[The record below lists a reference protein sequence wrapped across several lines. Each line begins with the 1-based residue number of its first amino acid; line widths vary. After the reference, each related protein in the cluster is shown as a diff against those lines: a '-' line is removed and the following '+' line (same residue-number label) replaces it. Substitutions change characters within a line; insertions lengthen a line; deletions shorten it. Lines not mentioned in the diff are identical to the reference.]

1 MMPVTYEEIISDLK
15 NRIFKPVYF
24 LAGEEPYYIDL
35 ITEYIQE
42 KILLESEKA
51 FNQIILYGDDTN
63 IAAIIDT
70 ARRFPMMAS
79 HQVLIIKE
87 AQSLKKL
94 EDLIIYLEKPL
105 LSTILVFSY
114 KYNTIDKRTK
124 LYKTLE
130 THGVYFESPRV
141 RDYLIPT
148 WIERYL
154 MVKGIKTDL
163 SASAMLTE
171 YLGTDLHK
179 IVNELDKLIITLPAG
194 KPFITTALI
203 EKNIGISKDYNNF
216 ELQKAIG
223 EKNILKA
230 NMIVHYFADN
240 PKDNPITL
248 TIASLFGFFSKLLTF
263 HYLTDKSKNNVA
275 AVLKVNPFFVRE
287 YENSA
292 LKYNVPKTMQII
304 SLLRTYDMKSKGFG
318 DGGTEP
324 GDLLKEL
331 IFRILHL

>member
-1 MMPVTYEEIISDLK
+1 MAVTYEGIISDLK

-24 LAGEEPYYIDL
+24 LAGEESYYIDL

-42 KILLESEKA
+42 KVLPESEKA

-63 IAAIIDT
+63 IASIIDT
-70 ARRFPMMAS
+70 ARRFPMMSS
-79 HQVLIIKE
+79 HQVLIVKE
-87 AQSLKKL
+87 AQSLKNL
-94 EDLIIYLEKPL
+94 DDLIIYLEKPL
-105 LSTILVFSY
+105 LSTILVFNY
-114 KYNTIDKRTK
+114 KYKTLDKRTK
-124 LYKTLE
+124 LFKTLE
-130 THGVYFESPRV
+130 SHGIYFESGRI
-141 RDYLIPT
+141 RDYLIPA

-154 MVKGIKTDL
+154 MLKGIKTDP

-179 IVNELDKLIITLPAG
+179 IVNELDKLIITLPDG

-230 NMIVHYFADN
+230 NMIVHYFANN

-248 TIASLFGFFSKLLTF
+248 SIASLFGFFSKLLTF

-275 AVLKVNPFFVRE
+275 AVLKVNPFFVKE

-292 LKYNVPKTMQII
+292 TKYNVSKTMEII
-304 SLLRTYDMKSKGFG
+304 SLLRIYDLKSKGFG
-318 DGGTEP
+318 DPGTDP

-331 IFRILHL
+331 IFRVLHL

>member
-1 MMPVTYEEIISDLK
+1 MAVTYEEIISDLK

-35 ITEYIQE
+35 ITGYIEE
-42 KILLESEKA
+42 KVLPEAEKA
-51 FNQIILYGDDTN
+51 FNQMIIYGDDTN
-63 IAAIIDT
+63 IPSIIDT

-79 HQVLIIKE
+79 HQVIIIKE

-94 EDLIIYLEKPL
+94 EDLVIYLEKPL

-114 KYNTIDKRTK
+114 KYKTLDKRTK
-124 LYKTLE
+124 LFKTLE
-130 THGVYFESPRV
+130 SRGVYFESPRI
-141 RDYLIPT
+141 RDYLIPG

-154 MVKGIKTDL
+154 MTKGIRIDP
-163 SASAMLTE
+163 SAGAMLTE

-179 IVNELDKLIITLPAG
+179 IVNELDKLIITLPEG
-194 KPFITTALI
+194 KPVITNSLI

-240 PKDNPITL
+240 PKDNPIML
-248 TIASLFGFFSKLLTF
+248 TIASLFGYFSKLLTY

-275 AVLKVNPFFVRE
+275 AALKVNPFFVKD
-287 YENSA
+287 YEISA
-292 LKYNVPKTMQII
+292 TKYNVSRTVQII
-304 SLLRTYDMKSKGFG
+304 SLLRTYDMRSKGYG
-318 DGGTEP
+318 DPGTEP

-331 IFRILHL
+331 VYKILHI

>member
-42 KILLESEKA
+42 KVLPESEKA

-141 RDYLIPT
+141 RDYLIPA

-223 EKNILKA
+223 EKNIVKA

-292 LKYNVPKTMQII
+292 SKYNVPKTMQII

-318 DGGTEP
+318 DPGTEP

-331 IFRILHL
+331 VFRILHL